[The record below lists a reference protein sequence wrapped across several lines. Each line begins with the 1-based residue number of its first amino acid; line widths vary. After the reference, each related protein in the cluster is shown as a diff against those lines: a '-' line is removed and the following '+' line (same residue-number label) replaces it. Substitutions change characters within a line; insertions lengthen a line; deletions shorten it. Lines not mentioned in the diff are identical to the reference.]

1 MKKVRLL
8 ALFVILIAVVA
19 NGSPRLFDVSTGL
32 LCGGSNDPS
41 LCPGG
46 VDVGCSD
53 FCDSVCTDFTNVTG
67 TCSPNGH
74 CSCHGTPIH

>member
-1 MKKVRLL
+1 MKELRVLTL
-8 ALFVILIAVVA
+8 SVILIAVVA
-19 NGSPRLFDVSTGL
+19 NGSSRRWDVTGL

-46 VDVGCSD
+46 VDVGCTD

-67 TCSPNGH
+67 ICSPNGR